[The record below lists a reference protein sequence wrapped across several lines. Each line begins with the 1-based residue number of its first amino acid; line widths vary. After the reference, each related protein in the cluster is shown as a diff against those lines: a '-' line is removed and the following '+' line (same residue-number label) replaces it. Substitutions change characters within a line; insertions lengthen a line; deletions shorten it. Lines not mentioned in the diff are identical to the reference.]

1 MSLIQLAFLASAMGT
16 ALSAI
21 MTVAWQVQRH
31 RSYGL
36 GSTSAGP
43 SEPASSQHSA
53 ASRHFRQITRQAS
66 GRSWSLFG
74 RCAWVHISWC
84 VPVKL
89 ATIRGT
95 GN

>member
-36 GSTSAGP
+36 DRRLLDLRN
-43 SEPASSQHSA
+43 
-53 ASRHFRQITRQAS
+53 RHRRSTRQPRATS
-66 GRSWSLFG
+66 VRSLARRAADHGRSLVAAPG
-74 RCAWVHISWC
+74 CTYPGAY
-84 VPVKL
+84 P
-89 ATIRGT
+89 
-95 GN
+95 